1 MHDVLVAYNYVCV
14 CVNTFPI
21 FSTGCSCQTPLPKLV
36 ANKSVATILL
46 RADIWHIVKVQV
58 HRVIGQVLWGWFWSQ
73 QTGAARAWF
82 LGNFGQLLWQRVP
95 TNQQVTNTERFHE
108 KLSTVKT
115 IVKAS
120 WTNIVRI
127 IMDKYSWQHKT
138 NTVRILQILW
148 RRRRQG
154 VVSAVLV
161 LHMLANIYIH
171 TFRYYE

>member
-1 MHDVLVAYNYVCV
+1 MHDVLVAYNYICV

-21 FSTGCSCQTPLPKLV
+21 SSTGCSCQTPPPKLV

-82 LGNFGQLLWQRVP
+82 LDNCCDKGYQPIL
-95 TNQQVTNTERFHE
+95 VTNTERFHE

-127 IMDKYSWQHKT
+127 IWT
-138 NTVRILQILW
+138 NTHDNIRQIPW
-148 RRRRQG
+148 G
-154 VVSAVLV
+154 YCKYCGEEGDKVLYQ
-161 LHMLANIYIH
+161 LC
-171 TFRYYE
+171 